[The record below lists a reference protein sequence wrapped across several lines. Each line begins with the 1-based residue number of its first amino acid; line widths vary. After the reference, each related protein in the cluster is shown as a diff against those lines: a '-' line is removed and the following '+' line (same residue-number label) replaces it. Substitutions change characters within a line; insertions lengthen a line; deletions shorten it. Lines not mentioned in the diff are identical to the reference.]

1 MTLPSS
7 VAARYAGVPALVL
20 GGSGFIGRWTAWALA
35 DAGAHVTVAARNTEA
50 AAAALGSVAAELV
63 PGDLRSAA
71 DVERLVA
78 ATRPAIVF
86 NLVGYGVDRRERDEG
101 EAELVNRDLV
111 GWLADALASDER
123 RGTSDAWSGAR
134 LVHTGSALEYGNVG
148 GDLRE
153 SVEGKPFELYGRTKL
168 AGTHVLRDRSRA
180 TGLRSLTARLFTV
193 YGPGEH
199 AGRLLPSLMEGAAS
213 GADIP
218 LTEGMQQRDFTFV
231 GDVAEGL
238 LRLGVADVP
247 PGEIVNLATGRLETV
262 RRFIEIA
269 GEVLGIAPS
278 RLKFG
283 AIATRPE
290 EIAHAAVTVDRVRA
304 ATGWVPST
312 TIAEGVRRTQEFEQ
326 APAPSA
332 RALEALR

>member
-7 VAARYAGVPALVL
+7 IAARYAGVPALVL

-35 DAGAHVTVAARNTEA
+35 DAGARVTVAARNVDA
-50 AAAALGSVAAELV
+50 AAAALGSAAAELV
-63 PGDLRSAA
+63 AGDLRSAA
-71 DVERLVA
+71 DVERLIA
-78 ATRPAIVF
+78 AARPAIVF

-111 GWLADALASDER
+111 GWLADALAGDTSAASAEW
-123 RGTSDAWSGAR
+123 RGVR

-153 SVEGKPFELYGRTKL
+153 SVEGQPFETYGRTKL
-168 AGTHVLRDRSRA
+168 AGTRALRDRSMA

-218 LTEGMQQRDFTFV
+218 LSEGTQRRDFTYV

-269 GEVLGIAPS
+269 GEVLGIASS
-278 RLKFG
+278 RLMFG
-283 AIATRPE
+283 AIPTRPE
-290 EIAHAAVTVDRVRA
+290 EIAHAAVTVDRLRA
-304 ATGWVPST
+304 ATGWVPT
-312 TIAEGVRRTQEFEQ
+312 TAIADGVRRTQEFEQ
-326 APAPSA
+326 ASAPTA
-332 RALEALR
+332 RVLEALR